1 MKSLTRVAARLR
13 CRMVPFSQPP
23 SRLFALTAAACLAA
37 ASPGDAWAFPD
48 KQVRLVVPFPPGGAT
63 DTLARLMAEK
73 LSERWKQPVVV
84 DNRPGGNTAIGT
96 DMVAKAAPDGHTL
109 GIVTTSHIINPLLT
123 SKLPYDTLKDLT
135 GVMVLTRFHMA
146 LYAHPSLPA
155 NTPQELMALARKDP
169 GKVSYGSATTA
180 SYLGMERLNLM
191 AATRMQY
198 IPYKGSAQAQIDLI
212 AGHIQLAI
220 DPILESTLHH
230 VKNGKLKIIG
240 TLGAQRAEL
249 TPDVPV
255 FAEAVPG
262 YDFSGHFGL
271 VTRGGTPP
279 ALIRRIRDD
288 FVSVMKLPEVK
299 ERIRI
304 IGQESVAS
312 TPEEYDALIRSEVK
326 TWEPVVKATGAT
338 ID

>member
-1 MKSLTRVAARLR
+1 MTLSFRPPAGLPCLPAIRLLAA
-13 CRMVPFSQPP
+13 
-23 SRLFALTAAACLAA
+23 AAACLAVA
-37 ASPGDAWAFPD
+37 LPATSWAFPD
-48 KQVRLVVPFPPGGAT
+48 RQVRLIVPFPPGGAT

-73 LSERWKQPVVV
+73 LSAQWKQPVVV

-96 DMVAKAAPDGHTL
+96 DLVAKAAPDGHTL

-123 SKLPYDTLKDLT
+123 SKLPYDTLRDLT

-155 NTPQELMALARKDP
+155 NTPQELIALARKEP

-191 AATRMQY
+191 AGTKMQY
-198 IPYKGSAQAQIDLI
+198 IPYKGSAQAQIDLL

-230 VKNGKLKIIG
+230 ARNGKLKIIG
-240 TLGAQRAEL
+240 TLGTQRSAL
-249 TPDVPV
+249 TPDIPV
-255 FAEAVPG
+255 FADAVG
-262 YDFSGHFGL
+262 GFDFSGHFGL
-271 VTRGGTPP
+271 VTRNGTPP
-279 ALIRRIRDD
+279 GLVRRIRDD
-288 FVSVMKLPEVK
+288 FANVMKLPEVT

-312 TPEEYDALIRSEVK
+312 TPEEYDALIRSEIKV
-326 TWEPVVKATGAT
+326 WEPVVKATGAT

>member
-1 MKSLTRVAARLR
+1 MKV
-13 CRMVPFSQPP
+13 RM
-23 SRLFALTAAACLAA
+23 LGIAAAVLCLAA
-37 ASPGDAWAFPD
+37 AVPAPALAFPD
-48 KQVRLVVPFPPGGAT
+48 KQVRLIVPFPPGGAT

-73 LSERWKQPVVV
+73 LAERWKQPVVV

-96 DMVAKAAPDGHTL
+96 DLVAKAAPDGHTL
-109 GIVTTSHIINPLLT
+109 GIVTVSHIINPLLT

-135 GVMVLTRFHMA
+135 GIMLLTRFHMA

-155 NTPQELMALARKDP
+155 NTPQELMALAKKDP
-169 GKVSYGSATTA
+169 GKIGYGSATTA

-191 AATRMQY
+191 AGTRMQY
-198 IPYKGSAQAQIDLI
+198 IPYKGSAQAQIDLL

-230 VKNGKLKIIG
+230 AKNGKLKIIG
-240 TLGAQRAEL
+240 TLGAQRSEL

-255 FAEAVPG
+255 FADAVPG
-262 YDFSGHFGL
+262 FDFSGHFGL

-279 ALIRRIRDD
+279 ALVRSIRDD
-288 FVSVMKLPEVK
+288 FAAVMKLPEVT

-304 IGQESVAS
+304 IGQESIAS
-312 TPEEYDALIRSEVK
+312 TPQEYDSLISSEMK

-338 ID
+338 LD

>member
-1 MKSLTRVAARLR
+1 M
-13 CRMVPFSQPP
+13 PP
-23 SRLFALTAAACLAA
+23 
-37 ASPGDAWAFPD
+37 GKAWAFPD
-48 KQVRLVVPFPPGGAT
+48 KQVRLVVPFPPGGTT
-63 DTLARLMAEK
+63 DTLAHLMAEK

-84 DNRPGGNTAIGT
+84 DNRPGGDTAIGT
-96 DMVAKAAPDGHTL
+96 DIMAKAAPDGHTL

-123 SKLPYDTLKDLT
+123 SKLPYDTLKDVT

-191 AATRMQY
+191 AGTRMQY

-230 VKNGKLKIIG
+230 AKNGKLKIIG

-249 TPDVPV
+249 TPSVPV

-288 FVSVMKLPEVK
+288 FVSVMKLPEVM

-312 TPEEYDALIRSEVK
+312 TPEEYNALIRSEVK
-326 TWEPVVKATGAT
+326 AWEPVVKATGAT